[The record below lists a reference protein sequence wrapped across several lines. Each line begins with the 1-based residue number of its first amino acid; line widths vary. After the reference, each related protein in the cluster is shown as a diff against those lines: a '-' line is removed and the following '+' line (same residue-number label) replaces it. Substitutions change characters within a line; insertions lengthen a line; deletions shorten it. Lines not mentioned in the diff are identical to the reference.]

1 MKTVSITSPPPP
13 RVIRQFILLLIACSL
28 CVVQACNKSS
38 VEQQST
44 TSATKLEVKDGII
57 YFKNS
62 TAFADAMNYFHS
74 IGIEETHKMIG
85 QLPNFKGLIE
95 IKPTDIEDIQRLNKA
110 LWKEDQ
116 QVLSTSQTNSTS
128 DDDDVLL
135 PGETLFYDDF
145 LVQDPFYEAVLNN
158 YREVMIAD
166 LVIRNTEFGVFAYEL
181 PNKQNFEN
189 VYETSPFDNAL
200 QNNYTSYETIDEIEL
215 QVLLPDIYL
224 LNRDIEL
231 FKNPPTY
238 NVQPSCNEGTLTRNG
253 FGQMQDCDIVEID
266 KRNRI
271 IATVY
276 AQNLGVY
283 SSAGI
288 NTRRQ
293 RRFLRIW
300 WSANGERLSVEGEG
314 YLKTKYPSG
323 LIYTDYRYNR
333 TNTKIDERNLGKVS
347 SPYFKEVWHT
357 GQFGCGFPI
366 PDLNKCKGKFKPA
379 KDYVFVKHESDHGG
393 WHNGRKYTSKIK
405 HN

>member
-1 MKTVSITSPPPP
+1 M
-13 RVIRQFILLLIACSL
+13 
-28 CVVQACNKSS
+28 
-38 VEQQST
+38 
-44 TSATKLEVKDGII
+44 EVKDGII

-62 TAFADAMNYFHS
+62 TAFEDAMNYFHN

-95 IKPTDIEDIQRLNKA
+95 IKPTDIEDINRLNKA

-116 QVLSTSQTNSTS
+116 QIISTSQTNSTS
-128 DDDDVLL
+128 EEDDVLL
-135 PGETLFYDDF
+135 PGETIYYDDF
-145 LVQDPFYEAVLNN
+145 LVHDPFYEAVLNN

-238 NVQPSCNEGTLTRNG
+238 NVKPSCNKGTLARNG
-253 FGQMQDCDIVEID
+253 FGQLQDCDIIQMD

-283 SSAGI
+283 SSVGM
-288 NTRRQ
+288 TSRRQ
-293 RRFLRIW
+293 RKFLGIW
-300 WSANGERLSVEGEG
+300 WNTTAERLSVEGEG
-314 YLKTKYPSG
+314 YYSTKYPSG
-323 LIYTDYRYNR
+323 LIYTNYPYNR
-333 TNTKIDERNLGKVS
+333 IQTRKDQLSTKKVES
-347 SPYFKEVWHT
+347 LWPANSWHT
-357 GQFGCGFPI
+357 GQIGCKFPI
-366 PDLNKCKGKFKPA
+366 PSFDKCKLGFKPA
-379 KDYVFVKHESDHGG
+379 KDYEFKKHESDHDG